1 MDDSGLHALAQNRE
15 YDFPSMKLK
24 IGDRLQIQLPPP
36 LAQEKHTVRLI
47 GYCEGVSLL
56 VMPPHANGFA
66 MKLVEGENIVV
77 RFFSGEHV
85 FGFTSTLDHIVRF
98 PFEYLHLSFP
108 EKVQGVRIRK
118 FPRIQTRLDATVSSA
133 ALDGNPLSCA
143 ISDISLSGAS
153 LTARGDLGKEGE
165 NIVVSARLEVLGNTH
180 ELELNAAIRS
190 CTGKG
195 TEELRYGI
203 EFQGMD
209 AGNKLVLSSFI
220 YQESLGKI

>member
-1 MDDSGLHALAQNRE
+1 MDDSGLHAPAQNRE
-15 YDFPSMKLK
+15 YAFPSMKLK
-24 IGDRLQIQLPPP
+24 IGDRLQLQLPPP

-56 VMPPHANGFA
+56 VMPPHGFA

-85 FGFTSTLDHIVRF
+85 FGFTSTLDHIVRI

-133 ALDGNPLSCA
+133 ALDGHPLSCT
-143 ISDISLSGAS
+143 ISDISISGAS
-153 LTARGDLGKEGE
+153 LLAEADLGKEGE
-165 NIVVSARLEVLGNTH
+165 NVIVSAKLEVLGNPH
-180 ELELNAAIRS
+180 ELELNEAIRS
-190 CTGKG
+190 CSGKG
-195 TEELRYGI
+195 EEERHYGI
-203 EFQGMD
+203 EFQKMD
-209 AGNKLVLSSFI
+209 AGHKLVLSSFI
-220 YQESLGKI
+220 YQESLEEI